1 MDTLQDFQ
9 LNYKH
14 VTILALATEGKKEVI
29 NKMCVEAAKGFE
41 LAIIQKVRSLRR
53 GGGGV
58 SLKNEQKGTGKGVL
72 ACVYVRGPVFPID
85 HNEDRF
91 FCTLLLCATF
101 RSFLCT
107 VHYFLCTLS
116 AKIDTYSLVTSDA
129 YFVINSYLYY
139 YSNPCL
145 KALE

>member
-53 GGGGV
+53 
-58 SLKNEQKGTGKGVL
+58 
-72 ACVYVRGPVFPID
+72 
-85 HNEDRF
+85 
-91 FCTLLLCATF
+91 
-101 RSFLCT
+101 
-107 VHYFLCTLS
+107 
-116 AKIDTYSLVTSDA
+116 
-129 YFVINSYLYY
+129 
-139 YSNPCL
+139 
-145 KALE
+145 

>member
-53 GGGGV
+53 GGGGGV
-58 SLKNEQKGTGKGVL
+58 IEKRTKRNRKGSTSM
-72 ACVYVRGPVFPID
+72 CV
-85 HNEDRF
+85 
-91 FCTLLLCATF
+91 
-101 RSFLCT
+101 RSRSSF
-107 VHYFLCTLS
+107 
-116 AKIDTYSLVTSDA
+116 
-129 YFVINSYLYY
+129 SY
-139 YSNPCL
+139 
-145 KALE
+145 